1 MGILLDKKPDLSPP
15 VVEDKGPKPFPIF
28 LEKYKSMV
36 AITSLKVSETDET
49 LLEIEFDHNID
60 APHDEVQAEVG
71 RVIIERLE
79 SGIAL
84 LQQSDLVVEDE
95 KVDGEPV

>member
-1 MGILLDKKPDLSPP
+1 MGILFDKEPEISS
-15 VVEDKGPKPFPIF
+15 VEDDKTKAFS
-28 LEKYKSMV
+28 LYVDKYKTMV